1 MSTQKKTQL
10 IFVVLFVTAFAA
22 CMAQEADPA
31 DPVLAYYCRQA
42 AGQAESRD
50 PLMAGVAYSIHVKSY
65 LSKLKSRGRR
75 ELADSAVYT
84 DFYSFGVRDS
94 QIVAAATDESLL
106 EVDLTF
112 PNVFSRDYVFRFFPN
127 DTGGQRLAIGFDSD
141 TVTNLSPVGLAIVD
155 RNAFFLRSLYLYYP
169 HEEKYERYSRQLD
182 FTEVDGFTIPEKIVT
197 TYARASIMSLDYW
210 QVETYIDS
218 VRVYR

>member
-1 MSTQKKTQL
+1 ML
-10 IFVVLFVTAFAA
+10 LLAAFVAGS
-22 CMAQEADPA
+22 AQEADPT
-31 DPVLAYYCRQA
+31 DPVLTYYCRQA
-42 AGQAESRD
+42 AGQTESRD
-50 PLMAGVAYSIHVKSY
+50 PLMAGVAYSINVKSY

-106 EVDLTF
+106 DVDLTF
-112 PNVFSRDYVFRFFPN
+112 PNVFSRDYAFWFFPN

-155 RNAFFLRSLYLYYP
+155 RSAYFLRTLYLYYP
-169 HEEKYERYSRQLD
+169 HEQKYERYSRQLD
-182 FTEVDGFTIPEKIVT
+182 FAEVDGFTVPKKIVT
-197 TYARASIMSLDYW
+197 TYARASVMSLDYY
-210 QVETYIDS
+210 QVETYVDS